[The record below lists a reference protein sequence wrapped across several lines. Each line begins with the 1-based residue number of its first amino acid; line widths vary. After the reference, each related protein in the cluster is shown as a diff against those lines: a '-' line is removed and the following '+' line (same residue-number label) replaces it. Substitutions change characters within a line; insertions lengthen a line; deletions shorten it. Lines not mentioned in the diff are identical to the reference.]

1 MGFTFLMILMQL
13 PQYAISY
20 NTVENKVEINISWEE
35 IGRIINDSYK
45 NLLKGS
51 LGVDSRGNSIW
62 GEIKPYFKNTIIL
75 ILSTLIISLVLGILL
90 GAYDSRKTI
99 IAKDTGRVL
108 WKTILRSLPEPLIIL
123 LLYIIILKIFKF
135 KSIMP
140 RKSVRISFKD
150 YIVPI
155 MALSIPQIMKTSKM
169 ISKSI
174 INTHNSEYLISVK
187 MKGAS
192 NLRILKNHL
201 IINVFLDN
209 MKELFSFMVL
219 IFANLVV
226 VEYLFYFPGLTN
238 KLIES
243 YIDKDMNT
251 VFGITILIGLIFI
264 LLNIMFK
271 IIKNLIDPI
280 EDKPAVMEMRW

>member
-1 MGFTFLMILMQL
+1 MILMKL

-20 NTVENKVEINISWEE
+20 NPVENKVEINISWQE
-35 IGRIINDSYK
+35 IGRIISDSYK

-51 LGVDSRGNSIW
+51 LGEDSRGNSIW
-62 GEIKPYFKNTIIL
+62 GEIKPYFRNTIIL
-75 ILSTLIISLVLGILL
+75 ILSTLMISLVLGLL
-90 GAYDSRKTI
+90 IGSYDSRKTRI
-99 IAKDTGRVL
+99 SKGTGRVL

-123 LLYIIILKIFKF
+123 LLYLIISKIFKF

-140 RKSVRISFKD
+140 RESVKMSFKD

-155 MALSIPQIMKTSKM
+155 IALSIPQIMKTSKM
-169 ISKSI
+169 TSKSI
-174 INTHNSEYLISVK
+174 INTYNSRYLISAK

-209 MKELFSFMVL
+209 MKEFPSFMVL
-219 IFANLVV
+219 IFSNLVV

-251 VFGITILIGLIFI
+251 VFGTAIVIGLIFI
-264 LLNIMFK
+264 MLNITFK
-271 IIKNLIDPI
+271 IIKNLVDPI
-280 EDKPAVMEMRW
+280 EDELAVMETR